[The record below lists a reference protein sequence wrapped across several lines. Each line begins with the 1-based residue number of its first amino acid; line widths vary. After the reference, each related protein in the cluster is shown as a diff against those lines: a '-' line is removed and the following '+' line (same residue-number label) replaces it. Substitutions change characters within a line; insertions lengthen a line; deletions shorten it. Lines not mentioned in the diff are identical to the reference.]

1 MDDQIVR
8 LCVDSFHTNRYD
20 NDDYNDDDDDD
31 DDCWSSSTQGYG
43 QSLIFTDKLNTKN
56 NRWIID
62 ECIYHQSHGY
72 S

>member
-31 DDCWSSSTQGYG
+31 DDDDDCWSSSTG
-43 QSLIFTDKLNTKN
+43 TDK
-56 NRWIID
+56 
-62 ECIYHQSHGY
+62 H
-72 S
+72 